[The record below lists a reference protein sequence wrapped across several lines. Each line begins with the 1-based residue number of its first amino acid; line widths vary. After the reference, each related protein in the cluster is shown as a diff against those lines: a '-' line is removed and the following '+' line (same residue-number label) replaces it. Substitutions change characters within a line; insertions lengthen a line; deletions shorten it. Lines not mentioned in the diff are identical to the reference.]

1 NTLINEMNSIATTTR
16 LTELQIVMIF
26 EQIVAGVVYMHTQ
39 EPPIQHRDLKV
50 ENIFHAQDGK
60 YKIGDFG
67 SCTIKEM
74 NPETMTQNQ
83 IVVLEEQIQKKTTP
97 CYRSPEM
104 TDLYLKQK
112 IGLPCDV
119 WALGCIL
126 YTMCFYEN
134 PFERG
139 GNLSIMNVAYTYP
152 TQDEWIRSERERLKG
167 KGPGREMY
175 SKDILALIDFML
187 EPDVDSR
194 PTILQVLSRT
204 NEMLGKPYPR
214 NLPQPPPPPKPT
226 ITQKHVLLFEQE
238 EKQKKSRARRQLP
251 PELTQED
258 LERISQK
265 RKSGDKRQH
274 IESPKMDN
282 LGFSN
287 QKNSSSPNI
296 NQNQKKSKKQQ
307 ISPELSI
314 HSNSSDKLNKS
325 SSQSFLKSPSVSSL
339 QSPSSSLASSTA
351 SKQES
356 STATMPSTSFFDFGV
371 APLAEK
377 QPDLIQP
384 MTQTAPNSNSQ
395 TNQPQ
400 FDMFNA
406 IFTSNKRQIQRQG
419 IQNPGNV
426 GANINWDQISK
437 EKTPGHHSPSNS
449 PGTSVRSVQTQLPN
463 QQQPGQQSNTN
474 DPSQYTYFM

>member
-1 NTLINEMNSIATTTR
+1 MSLGGLMNMLQKANIAPPQETLKVGNHEVAVIKKLGEGGYSTVFHVKDQVSGQDYALKKMLAGTQESKNDCEREINIMKKFDHPNILKLIDSEGRQLSKSTYEFLLLLEYCPNTLINEMNSIATTTR

-67 SCTIKEM
+67 SCTIKEQ

-238 EKQKKSRARRQLP
+238 ERQKKSRARRQLP

-274 IESPKMDN
+274 
-282 LGFSN
+282 
-287 QKNSSSPNI
+287 
-296 NQNQKKSKKQQ
+296 
-307 ISPELSI
+307 
-314 HSNSSDKLNKS
+314 
-325 SSQSFLKSPSVSSL
+325 
-339 QSPSSSLASSTA
+339 
-351 SKQES
+351 
-356 STATMPSTSFFDFGV
+356 
-371 APLAEK
+371 
-377 QPDLIQP
+377 
-384 MTQTAPNSNSQ
+384 
-395 TNQPQ
+395 
-400 FDMFNA
+400 
-406 IFTSNKRQIQRQG
+406 
-419 IQNPGNV
+419 
-426 GANINWDQISK
+426 
-437 EKTPGHHSPSNS
+437 
-449 PGTSVRSVQTQLPN
+449 
-463 QQQPGQQSNTN
+463 
-474 DPSQYTYFM
+474 